1 MESRV
6 RPTMNDPRPLRD
18 LLHRA
23 LARYLTVTPRG
34 FVLDG
39 GAQPLPRLAVRIL
52 GFGGAR
58 THYQQRKPVCR
69 SLDGVVAVTDSTRRC
84 DRCPQLDSCTPQVRV
99 DLVVESRPHRLLLAF
114 TSAKNF
120 LAYVGQLDVRQVAV
134 DATRHELI
142 VVPRRGWGEVQF
154 REAP

>member
-1 MESRV
+1 MH
-6 RPTMNDPRPLRD
+6 DPQPLRD

-39 GAQPLPRLAVRIL
+39 RGETVPRLVVRIL
-52 GFGGAR
+52 RYGGAR
-58 THYQQRKPVCR
+58 TLYQQRKPVCR
-69 SLDGVVAVTDSTRRC
+69 SLDGVVAVTDSTKRC
-84 DRCPQLDSCTPQVRV
+84 QDCPQIDACTPQVRI
-99 DLVVESRPHRLLLAF
+99 DLVVEGRPHRLLLAF

-120 LAYVGQLDVRQVAV
+120 LAYVGRLEGQRIAV
-134 DATRHELI
+134 DSVRHEIL

-154 REAP
+154 REAR